1 MPFFPMFVNIEDEK
15 IIVLGGG
22 NAALKKVYSLINF
35 GCRIAVIA
43 PRICDELKAIRG
55 ISVHEMNL
63 TLDVLDNAYMVVA
76 ATNRPEVN
84 DKIGRY
90 CLDRNIPV
98 NVADNPAL
106 SSFLFPGVIY
116 RDELVLGI
124 TTGGCSPSVSKEVK
138 KLVERA
144 IPQEF
149 GPLTRK
155 MAYMKEQADYY
166 ISDSTLREMALDDM
180 VKSAA
185 ENRYVLDDKHAN
197 KILDRYIKEDKRRK
211 R

>member
-22 NAALKKVYSLINF
+22 NTALKKVYSLINF

-43 PRICDELKAIRG
+43 PRVCDELKAIRG

-63 TLDVLDNAYMVVA
+63 TLDVLDNTYMVVA

-116 RDELVLGI
+116 RDELGLGI

-155 MAYMKEQADYY
+155 MAYMKDQADYY
-166 ISDSTLREMALDDM
+166 IRDRTLREMALDDM
-180 VKSAA
+180 VKSAV

-197 KILDRYIKEDKRRK
+197 KILERYIKEDKRRK

>member
-1 MPFFPMFVNIEDEK
+1 M
-15 IIVLGGG
+15 
-22 NAALKKVYSLINF
+22 
-35 GCRIAVIA
+35 
-43 PRICDELKAIRG
+43 
-55 ISVHEMNL
+55 
-63 TLDVLDNAYMVVA
+63 
-76 ATNRPEVN
+76 
-84 DKIGRY
+84 
-90 CLDRNIPV
+90 
-98 NVADNPAL
+98 
-106 SSFLFPGVIY
+106 
-116 RDELVLGI
+116 
-124 TTGGCSPSVSKEVK
+124 
-138 KLVERA
+138 ERA